1 MLKSRREL
9 NSPDGRPKKASEGP
23 KVLFT
28 KKQLCLKLIHNS
40 IHCGVTALAV
50 ITVVKREREGGRST
64 SGSGRQL
71 VNEVGVGHRDAR
83 PLGQRGGGG
92 GGACSGQ
99 TVQLFALP
107 PSAFKNVLRTNFY

>member
-1 MLKSRREL
+1 M
-9 NSPDGRPKKASEGP
+9 NSPDGRPKKASEGLKSP
-23 KVLFT
+23 IT
-28 KKQLCLKLIHNS
+28 RKQLCLKLIHKHK
-40 IHCGVTALAV
+40 HCGVTALAV

-92 GGACSGQ
+92 WGGGSLLWTNGPAICPP
-99 TVQLFALP
+99 ALGI
-107 PSAFKNVLRTNFY
+107 